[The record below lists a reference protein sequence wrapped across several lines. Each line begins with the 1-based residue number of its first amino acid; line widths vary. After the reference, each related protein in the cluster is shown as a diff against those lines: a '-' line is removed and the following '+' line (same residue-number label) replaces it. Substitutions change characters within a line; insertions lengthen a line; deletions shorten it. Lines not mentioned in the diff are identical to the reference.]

1 MRSLLLLTTLFL
13 AAANSYAQGG
23 SAKQTT
29 ETKTVAIPATSVRPL
44 SGFSLSTSIE
54 TRLKLAD
61 GPVKIVGLGD
71 GLFMSN
77 VEIKN
82 VSAKE
87 VTAIK
92 LNWYLFSDPN
102 STREA
107 KKGQTKLIKLG
118 RLGVGDSKTVK
129 SQIPEFD
136 ELFGS
141 LAKDGFIEGKYFL
154 EATVG
159 AVEFSDGTKWTCEA
173 SPLPEANT
181 P

>member
-13 AAANSYAQGG
+13 AAASSYAQGG
-23 SAKQTT
+23 AVKQTV
-29 ETKTVAIPATSVRPL
+29 ETKPVVIPATSVLPL
-44 SGFSLSTSIE
+44 SGFSLNTSIE
-54 TRLKLAD
+54 TRLKFAD
-61 GPVKIVGLGD
+61 GPVKIVGLGN
-71 GLFMSN
+71 GLFFST

-87 VTAIK
+87 VKAIT

-102 STREA
+102 SSREA

-118 RLGVGDSKTVK
+118 FLGIGDSKTVE

-141 LAKDGFIEGKYFL
+141 LAKDGFIGGKYFL

-159 AVEFSDGTKWTCEA
+159 AVEFSDGTKWTREA
-173 SPLPEANT
+173 SPLAKPNT